1 MKSGNQVRSAQD
13 LIEDVAPLSELGEVI
28 IRVRV
33 RNIYETLNDRWFF
46 SCAKKAFN
54 FTRIC
59 NLDGWIKI
67 LSIIIKAT
75 VCPLVIIKAMKGSSG
90 FWP

>member
-33 RNIYETLNDRWFF
+33 RNIYETLRLFVN
-46 SCAKKAFN
+46 
-54 FTRIC
+54 
-59 NLDGWIKI
+59 
-67 LSIIIKAT
+67 
-75 VCPLVIIKAMKGSSG
+75 
-90 FWP
+90 